1 MLLQKSKI
9 ERRQKSRE
17 SQCVDVSIAAGCD
30 GAITKVPGR
39 FLRNDM
45 VLHVAKRGKHQR
57 LLKFSFITA
66 KRLLQAA
73 HRGFRC
79 PGSAMRPVISFDCA
93 TEYVSR
99 QHFLGDL

>member
-1 MLLQKSKI
+1 MLQKSKI

-17 SQCVDVSIAAGCD
+17 SQCLDVSIAAGCD

-57 LLKFSFITA
+57 LLISA
-66 KRLLQAA
+66 AA
-73 HRGFRC
+73 HSAGAGNSPGLAHLGCGFENC
-79 PGSAMRPVISFDCA
+79 EPHAASGPSAA
-93 TEYVSR
+93 
-99 QHFLGDL
+99 